1 MRRGIKCEKCECTI
15 HGDFMVINGEIVC
28 IDCAEEW
35 MFDELLEVKH
45 TNRVRYI
52 QLMADALGLQ
62 ILEV

>member
-1 MRRGIKCEKCECTI
+1 
-15 HGDFMVINGEIVC
+15 MVINGEIVC
-28 IDCAEEW
+28 VDCAEEW